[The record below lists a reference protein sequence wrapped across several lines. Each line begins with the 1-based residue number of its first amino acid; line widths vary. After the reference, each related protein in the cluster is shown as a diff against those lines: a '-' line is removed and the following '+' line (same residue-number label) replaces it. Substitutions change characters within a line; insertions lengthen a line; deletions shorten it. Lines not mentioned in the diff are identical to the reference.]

1 MSVPTYT
8 TSIDAGDLV
17 SRFWRSLAGACLIML
32 AATSDG
38 SAQVNDTKVY
48 TFVLVDQLEFQSG
61 DANPIRWDTKGWIGG
76 DYNKLWFKSEGE
88 QRTGTGAGDAEI
100 QALFSRLISPF
111 WDFQVGV
118 RVDGVYGGD
127 VDRLRGL
134 LAVGVEGL
142 APYWFDVEA
151 ALFVS
156 HAGDISLRVSS
167 TYDLLMSQRLIFQP
181 RFEVNAAVQEVPEFG
196 VGSGINEIELGGRL
210 RYELRREFAPYIG
223 ISWTRRMG
231 ETASLTRSEG
241 AEVSDFSLV
250 GGFRVWF

>member
-1 MSVPTYT
+1 MSVVANT
-8 TSIDAGDLV
+8 TTGAGGRP
-17 SRFWRSLAGACLIML
+17 SGFRRPLAGACLMVL
-32 AATSDG
+32 AAASDG
-38 SAQVNDTKVY
+38 SAQVDDTRVY

-61 DANPIRWDTKGWIGG
+61 DGNPIRWDAEAWIGG
-76 DYNKLWFKSEGE
+76 DFNKLWLKSEGE
-88 QRTGTGAGDAEI
+88 QRTGTGSGNVEV

-118 RVDGVYGGD
+118 RVDGAYGGD
-127 VDRLRGL
+127 VDRMRGL

-156 HAGDISLRVSS
+156 HAGDISLRATSS
-167 TYDLLMSQRLIFQP
+167 YDLLMSQRLIFQP
-181 RFEVNAAVQEVPEFG
+181 RFELNAAVQEVPEFG
-196 VGSGINEIELGGRL
+196 VGSGLNEIELGGRL

-223 ISWTRRMG
+223 ISWTYRVG
-231 ETASLTRSEG
+231 GTASLARGEG

-250 GGFRVWF
+250 GGLRVWF

>member
-1 MSVPTYT
+1 M
-8 TSIDAGDLV
+8 
-17 SRFWRSLAGACLIML
+17 
-32 AATSDG
+32 
-38 SAQVNDTKVY
+38 
-48 TFVLVDQLEFQSG
+48 
-61 DANPIRWDTKGWIGG
+61 
-76 DYNKLWFKSEGE
+76 
-88 QRTGTGAGDAEI
+88 
-100 QALFSRLISPF
+100 
-111 WDFQVGV
+111 
-118 RVDGVYGGD
+118 YGGD

-167 TYDLLMSQRLIFQP
+167 TYDLLMSQRLIFQS
-181 RFEVNAAVQEVPEFG
+181 RFEFSAAVQEVPEFG
-196 VGSGINEIELGGRL
+196 VGSGINEFELGGRL
-210 RYELRREFAPYIG
+210 RYELRRELAPYIG
-223 ISWTRRMG
+223 ISWTRRVG